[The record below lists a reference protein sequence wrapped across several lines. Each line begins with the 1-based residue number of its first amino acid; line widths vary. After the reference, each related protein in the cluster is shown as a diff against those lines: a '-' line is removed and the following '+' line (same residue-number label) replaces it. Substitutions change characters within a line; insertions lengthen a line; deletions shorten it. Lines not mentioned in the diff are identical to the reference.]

1 MTNPERDTSI
11 NQEYRARAAARA
23 LDERGRIDAILSRA
37 TPIEGCGP
45 AIPIAPARGPQV
57 LVTPVAIVPD
67 VKDKSGWST
76 VDVGWRGFKATRA
89 MDVFDDLA
97 MRAAKR
103 GAANP
108 FTPQQVA
115 VARLYRDLVER
126 HSAGGMRCIS
136 GEARGG
142 SGPTAGGEFI
152 DAFIEVGRRIA
163 WLRNRIGPGVAMS
176 VRRVR
181 PSARGGVTAGI
192 IHDRTLVDAI
202 CLHGKSF
209 ANVLDEHGWAVAGK
223 NRACLVAAM
232 ACALERMGGGGVR
245 SSKPS

>member
-23 LDERGRIDAILSRA
+23 LDERGRIGAILSRA
-37 TPIEGCGP
+37 TPIDGCGP
-45 AIPIAPARGPQV
+45 AIPTAPARGPQV

-67 VKDKSGWST
+67 AKDKSGWST

-103 GAANP
+103 GVSNP

-136 GEARGG
+136 GETRV
-142 SGPTAGGEFI
+142 STGPSTGGEFI

-181 PSARGGVTAGI
+181 PSARGGMTAGI

-209 ANVLDEHGWAVAGK
+209 RSVLEVHGWAYDGK
-223 NRACLVAAM
+223 RVGTLMQGLGATLD
-232 ACALERMGGGGVR
+232 RMSASGGR
-245 SSKPS
+245 C